1 MNTSL
6 ILNAHRHFFNLRF
19 RYQETILLEQYY
31 HFWPGYVLFNHRVK
45 SIVANKY
52 TSIWSGPETNYKN
65 DVISFWMNLFPQ
77 KNTKKFRLGATAS
90 RLSAAA
96 AQVLMALWLTLLLH
110 QAPCHTT
117 TASFVCVVY
126 LWSAAASGSR
136 LIMLELGKFSS
147 LHEEVGKLESSGWK

>member
-96 AQVLMALWLTLLLH
+96 AQVLMALWLTLLLC
-110 QAPCHTT
+110 QAAPCHT

-126 LWSAAASGSR
+126 LWSAVSGS
-136 LIMLELGKFSS
+136 LLMLELGKFSL
-147 LHEEVGKLESSGWK
+147 LHEEVGKLESGGWK

>member
-31 HFWPGYVLFNHRVK
+31 HFWLGYVLFNHRVK
-45 SIVANKY
+45 LIVANKY

-65 DVISFWMNLFPQ
+65 DVISFWMILFPEN
-77 KNTKKFRLGATAS
+77 NTKKFRLGATAS
-90 RLSAAA
+90 RLSAA